1 MLNSSNERN
10 LWVSARFQ
18 LNRPIHCCVI
28 ADRIYFSWLFLICVW
43 FILSRGGFDTV
54 CTFLMRINTDNG
66 HYAWSKNQMK
76 KKIGRK
82 PAIEWSNINH
92 IMKFTYIQ
100 CKQLIL
106 CTVFVLP
113 YALKCVSIFFY
124 KQTSWLNLVFKWNA
138 EFHCRDCYVNLCCCS
153 IVSSCLNLNFFV
165 RFDFH
170 LSQIVFIM
178 PFEERLSKMI
188 CTVCM
193 SLCVC
198 FHNNFFPSLKCCWF
212 DVRLQRRMRHCTKKG

>member
-1 MLNSSNERN
+1 MLGRKTK
-10 LWVSARFQ
+10 W
-18 LNRPIHCCVI
+18 
-28 ADRIYFSWLFLICVW
+28 
-43 FILSRGGFDTV
+43 
-54 CTFLMRINTDNG
+54 
-66 HYAWSKNQMK
+66 K

-138 EFHCRDCYVNLCCCS
+138 EFHCREFVLLLDC
-153 IVSSCLNLNFFV
+153 
-165 RFDFH
+165 
-170 LSQIVFIM
+170 FIM
-178 PFEERLSKMI
+178 FELEFFCALRFSPFANSIYHAIWGEAVKNDLY
-188 CTVCM
+188 CLHV
-193 SLCVC
+193 SLCM
-198 FHNNFFPSLKCCWF
+198 FS
-212 DVRLQRRMRHCTKKG
+212 